1 MTSRDTATIS
11 SNSIGLSSKLDTYY
25 TVMDSLI
32 AKGDAVQPLSKKRK
46 RTESR
51 NRTTKPSPSSD
62 RTAASVAHKTSLPKS
77 LRPTSPP
84 GQVPKNTHIKDLKLR
99 TQLNRQASH
108 AAQAKELLRD
118 AELLLT
124 NDAGTIRVENDL
136 ERTWRV
142 GQDDIAASA
151 GQEAAKGR
159 QEWRLDG
166 GPYRSR
172 YTRNGRSVNT
182 FI

>member
-1 MTSRDTATIS
+1 
-11 SNSIGLSSKLDTYY
+11 
-25 TVMDSLI
+25 MDSLI
-32 AKGDAVQPLSKKRK
+32 AKGDAIQPLSKKRK
-46 RTESR
+46 RTESGK
-51 NRTTKPSPSSD
+51 RTTKPSSSSD
-62 RTAASVAHKTSLPKS
+62 RTVASVAQKTSLPKS
-77 LRPTSPP
+77 LRPTSSPP
-84 GQVPKNTHIKDLKLR
+84 GHVPKNTHIKDLKLR

-108 AAQAKELLRD
+108 AARAKDLLRD

-124 NDAGTIRVENDL
+124 NDAGRIQVENDL

-159 QEWRLDG
+159 QEWKLDG

-172 YTRNGRSVNT
+172 YTRNGRSVDT